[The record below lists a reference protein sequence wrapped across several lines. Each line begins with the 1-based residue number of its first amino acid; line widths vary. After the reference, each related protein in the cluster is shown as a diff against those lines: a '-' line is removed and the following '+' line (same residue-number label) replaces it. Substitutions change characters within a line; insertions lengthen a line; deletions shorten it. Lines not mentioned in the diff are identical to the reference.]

1 MRSVVLAAAVLA
13 FAGPAAADD
22 LAYRHADG
30 GPSLLE
36 ASNGRPYWL
45 LLAECAG
52 FYGAMANTARSDQAA
67 QADLE
72 LGVRVFEQA
81 LARVRADR
89 NLDQASA
96 IDLLDPHIQRAR
108 MLAEANIA
116 RDPDEAVSGRM
127 TPRVVMRSSCASL
140 RLAYDAALRS

>member
-1 MRSVVLAAAVLA
+1 MRIMTVAAVMMA
-13 FAGPAAADD
+13 MAGPAAAEDMT
-22 LAYRHADG
+22 YRHGDG

-36 ASNGRPYWL
+36 SSNGRPYWL

-52 FYGAMANTARSDQAA
+52 FYGAMANTAQSDRAA
-67 QADLE
+67 QADLD

-81 LARVRADR
+81 LARVRVDR

-96 IDLLDPHIQRAR
+96 VELLDPYIQRAR

-116 RDPDEAVSGRM
+116 RDPAESAAGRV
-127 TPRVVMRSSCASL
+127 TPRTAMRSTCASL